1 MELAFERMSAMF
13 GMNNLPLISSQTL
26 YYARSY
32 IGVFIIAIIGA
43 TPFVKSLVVKLKSSE
58 KINKVINILEPV
70 VQVVLLTV
78 ITAYLIDGSFNP
90 FLYFRF

>member
-1 MELAFERMSAMF
+1 MELAFERIRLMF
-13 GMNNLPLISSQTL
+13 GMNDLPLISSQTL

-32 IGVFIIAIIGA
+32 LGVFIIAIIGA
-43 TPFVKSLVVKLKSSE
+43 TPLIKSIVVRLKSTE